1 MMRLSLAKRVSILS
15 LCLMGFSLPWSSVS
29 VSPVQANPKP
39 NAITLGDPVR
49 EEKQARQL
57 VEWLGAKQ
65 YDKVIAALSPQL
77 KPLWTAEKLQKV
89 WESQVTDHTGP
100 FKRIV
105 KTKVLDAINA

>member
-15 LCLMGFSLPWSSVS
+15 LCLIGFSLPWTPFGA
-29 VSPVQANPKP
+29 SPVQANLEP
-39 NAITLGDPVR
+39 NAIAIGDPVR

-89 WESQVTDHTGP
+89 WES
-100 FKRIV
+100 
-105 KTKVLDAINA
+105 